1 MNKDQATGAAKDIGG
16 KLQEQMGKLIGN
28 PHQQSEGLKHQ
39 VAGKLQETVG
49 DLKEAVQDLKKNK

>member
-16 KLQEQMGKLIGN
+16 KLQEQMGKLVGN
-28 PHQQSEGLKHQ
+28 PHQQAEGVKHQ

-49 DLKEAVQDLKKNK
+49 DLKEAVKELKETK